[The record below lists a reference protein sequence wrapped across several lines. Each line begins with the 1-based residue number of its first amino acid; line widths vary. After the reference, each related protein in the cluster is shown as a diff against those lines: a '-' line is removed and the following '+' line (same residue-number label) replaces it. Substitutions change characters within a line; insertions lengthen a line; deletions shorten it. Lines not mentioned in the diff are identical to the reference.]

1 MHTNKVSFLGF
12 LSILLFSTIFPITLE
27 MPECTEM
34 NQIQCNG
41 NIDCNWVE
49 DIETGSCSSLY
60 SDECDSTPGCS
71 WDYDCIQWGWWYNWC
86 YEYGYECNGG
96 TYEIDNG
103 YCEEVELPDCSD
115 LDQNLCNHP
124 AYGEGCEWVENI
136 EYGDCDDVTN
146 GSECYAIEE
155 CSWYSGGSYGYGFD
169 GCYGGIYE
177 IDNGYCEETVEYLMG
192 DINGDSVVNILDV
205 IETVNLILNGTYNYI
220 VDMDNDSD
228 VNVIDI
234 IQMINIILNQIAE

>member
-1 MHTNKVSFLGF
+1 MHTNKVSFLRF

-49 DIETGSCSSLY
+49 DIESGSCSSLY

-96 TYEIDNG
+96 T
-103 YCEEVELPDCSD
+103 
-115 LDQNLCNHP
+115 
-124 AYGEGCEWVENI
+124 
-136 EYGDCDDVTN
+136 
-146 GSECYAIEE
+146 
-155 CSWYSGGSYGYGFD
+155 
-169 GCYGGIYE
+169 YE

-234 IQMINIILNQIAE
+234 IQMINIILNQIAQ